1 MYMSYLPTLGWFE
14 GSMGRHIWQFG
25 IALGCLK
32 LKVLPTYLK
41 PSQAKPLKWRLP
53 LWSFVLD
60 QVCDMALW

>member
-1 MYMSYLPTLGWFE
+1 
-14 GSMGRHIWQFG
+14 MGRHIWQFG